1 MTVIEFSNEERAIL
15 VQKITTYVATELGQ
29 EIGDFDAGFLL
40 DFVTKEIGPYYYNRG
55 LYDAQALLSK
65 RIDEIGEAIIDLE
78 KPTEFLK

>member
-15 VQKITTYVATELGQ
+15 AGKIKTYIATELGQ

-65 RIDEIGEAIIDLE
+65 RIDEVGEAIIDLE
-78 KPTEFLK
+78 KPTEFLR

>member
-1 MTVIEFSNEERAIL
+1 MTTIEFSTEERTIL
-15 VQKITTYVATELGQ
+15 ARKIKSYVVAELDL

-40 DFVTKEIGPYYYNRG
+40 DFFTKEIGPYFYNRG

-78 KPTEFLK
+78 KPTEVLR